1 MTKHGKF
8 TKREREQ
15 MAKVLDSIN
24 EWIDYQ
30 EAHDTDLFEETDT
43 SAREAAGGLSQL
55 LMWLRMEDESDARK
69 ADWLKE
75 GGEW

>member
-15 MAKVLDSIN
+15 IAKVLDSIN

-43 SAREAAGGLSQL
+43 SAREAAGGLS
-55 LMWLRMEDESDARK
+55 
-69 ADWLKE
+69 
-75 GGEW
+75 